1 MKKQFSI
8 AGGSVPGTDH
18 TMPGRPGWKNN
29 QDAYVTYSDEDT
41 TIGII
46 ADGCG
51 SVEAHASEVG
61 AHIGVNLLL
70 HAILVQYKRYLPI
83 SIGKSEPL
91 FFKRVREDMLSHLR
105 VLALGMGDSLSSIVR
120 DYLSFTLIGFM
131 VTKYKTYVFVIGDG
145 YTSVNGNL
153 TTWGPFANNAPPY
166 PALVL
171 TNSSISTNEDLEF
184 KVLEYET
191 DKVDHLLV
199 ASDGLRYVLS
209 SDSERLPGQEKLVG
223 SISQFW
229 EEDIFFKNS
238 DSIRGRL
245 ALMNRERAVIDSGY
259 KHPRIAHGLLK
270 DDTTLIV
277 LRRNKNFTS

>member
-29 QDAYVTYSDEDT
+29 QDAYITYSDED
-41 TIGII
+41 ISVGII

-51 SVEAHASEVG
+51 STEARASEVG

-70 HAILVQYKRYLPI
+70 HAILNQHKRYPLNKI
-83 SIGKSEPL
+83 NQSEPL
-91 FFKRVREDMLSHLR
+91 FFKRVREDMLSYIR
-105 VLALGMGDSLSSIVR
+105 VLALGMGDSMSALVR
-120 DYLSFTLIGFM
+120 DYFSFTLIGFM
-131 VTKYKTYVFVIGDG
+131 VTKNKTYVFVIGDG
-145 YTSVNGNL
+145 FTVVNGVI

-166 PALVL
+166 PSLIL
-171 TNSSISTNEDLEF
+171 TNSSISSREDLEF

-191 DKVDHLLV
+191 DEVEHLLI
-199 ASDGLRYVLS
+199 ASDGLRYVIS
-209 SDSERLPGQEKLVG
+209 SENEKLPGQEKNIG

-238 DSIRGRL
+238 DAVRGRL
-245 ALMNRERAVIDSGY
+245 ALMNRERAVLDTGY

-277 LRRNKNFTS
+277 LRRI